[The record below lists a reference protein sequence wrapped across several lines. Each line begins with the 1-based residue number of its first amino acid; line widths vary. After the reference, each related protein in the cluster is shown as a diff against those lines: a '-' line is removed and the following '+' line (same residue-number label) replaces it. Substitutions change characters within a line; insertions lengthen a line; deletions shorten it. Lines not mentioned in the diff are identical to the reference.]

1 MLNFFKNTY
10 TGTKA
15 TKAKI
20 GKSDY
25 IKPKSFCTAKETIH
39 KMKRQPTKQQKVF
52 TNYVFDKG
60 LMSKIYKGFRQFNN
74 KKKTPKQYN

>member
-25 IKPKSFCTAKETIH
+25 IKPKSFCTAKKTIN
-39 KMKRQPTKQQKVF
+39 KMKITYEWKKIF
-52 TNYVFDKG
+52 TNHIYNH
-60 LMSKIYKGFRQFNN
+60 LSKI
-74 KKKTPKQYN
+74 